1 MSKMR
6 KQKFIHVSFD
16 LVSDFEPRIP
26 SNRAKDE
33 DAIKKRICCIL
44 SKGSLQD
51 DVIHALNASPCAG
64 EVLQRIVSHGFDPV
78 LHVYEFQSTKYM
90 FPWEVQE
97 YVPDA
102 IYSGECWLLDK
113 PKKFIHKCY
122 NVSSFKTESVK
133 DFYENK
139 WEAVVNIQLEKMKKN
154 ETNWE
159 RYCHIYG
166 FGYKFLRVVHDM
178 NISFKT
184 FALSLDL

>member
-1 MSKMR
+1 MR

-16 LVSDFEPRIP
+16 PVSDFEPRIP

-97 YVPDA
+97 YVPELHR
-102 IYSGECWLLDK
+102 GVLR
-113 PKKFIHKCY
+113 
-122 NVSSFKTESVK
+122 
-133 DFYENK
+133 
-139 WEAVVNIQLEKMKKN
+139 LEGRSRC
-154 ETNWE
+154 TGT
-159 RYCHIYG
+159 RGIRPPAG
-166 FGYKFLRVVHDM
+166 VR
-178 NISFKT
+178 
-184 FALSLDL
+184 

>member
-1 MSKMR
+1 MR

-16 LVSDFEPRIP
+16 PVSDFEPRIL

-102 IYSGECWLLDK
+102 IYSGECWLPEK
-113 PKKFIHKCY
+113 PKSFIHKCY

-154 ETNWE
+154 ETNGE

-178 NISFKT
+178 NVT
-184 FALSLDL
+184 SLD

>member
-16 LVSDFEPRIP
+16 PVSDFEPRIP

-51 DVIHALNASPCAG
+51 DVIHTLNASPCAG
-64 EVLQRIVSHGFDPV
+64 EVLQRIVSHGFDSV
-78 LHVYEFQSTKYM
+78 
-90 FPWEVQE
+90 
-97 YVPDA
+97 
-102 IYSGECWLLDK
+102 
-113 PKKFIHKCY
+113 
-122 NVSSFKTESVK
+122 FKTESVK

>member
-1 MSKMR
+1 MR

-16 LVSDFEPRIP
+16 PVSDFEPRIP

-51 DVIHALNASPCAG
+51 DVIYALNASPCAG

-102 IYSGECWLLDK
+102 IYSGECWLLEK
-113 PKKFIHKCY
+113 PKSFIHKCY

-133 DFYENK
+133 DFYEKKHNK
-139 WEAVVNIQLEKMKKN
+139 NLII
-154 ETNWE
+154 
-159 RYCHIYG
+159 R
-166 FGYKFLRVVHDM
+166 
-178 NISFKT
+178 
-184 FALSLDL
+184 